1 MIKKEQLMIHALVV
15 HQAHLISSLITSV
28 LSEEDDVYVVGRAAS
43 VEEALNKIELSNC
56 NIVLVAATL
65 PDRGALELTKTVAEQ
80 YSHIKV
86 LVIGLP
92 ESESMILEYVA
103 AGAAGYVLQDVPVE
117 RLLDNVRAVHE
128 DKAIVSPT
136 VAAALMERIAELSRI
151 TSQHQLNP
159 EAYELLTPREREVLA
174 LIGEDLT
181 NQQIGERLY
190 IEVGTVKNHV
200 HNILK
205 KLEVNSREEA
215 AAYLPLV
222 KTNETT

>member
-1 MIKKEQLMIHALVV
+1 MIHVLVV

-28 LSEEDDVYVVGRAAS
+28 LSEEEDVYVVGRAS
-43 VEEALNKIELSNC
+43 SPEEALAKIELSNC
-56 NIVLVAATL
+56 NVILVAATL
-65 PDRGALELTKTVAEQ
+65 PDGGALQLTKAVSEQ

-92 ESESMILEYVA
+92 ESESMILEYVS

-117 RLLDNVRAVHE
+117 QLLENVRAIHE
-128 DKAIVSPT
+128 DKALISPT
-136 VAAALMERIAELSRI
+136 VASALMSRVAELSRI
-151 TSQHQLNP
+151 TSQHELNP

-174 LIGEDLT
+174 LIGENLT
-181 NQQIGERLY
+181 NQQIGDKLF

-205 KLEVNSREEA
+205 KLGVNSREDA

-222 KTNETT
+222 ETNNN

>member
-1 MIKKEQLMIHALVV
+1 MIHALVV

-28 LSEEDDVYVVGRAAS
+28 LTEEDDVYVVGRAAT
-43 VEEALNKIELSNC
+43 VAEALTKIELSNC
-56 NIVLVAATL
+56 NMILVAATL
-65 PDRGALELTKTVAEQ
+65 PDGGALELTRTVAEQ
-80 YSHIKV
+80 YNNIKV

-117 RLLDNVRAVHE
+117 RLLENVRAVHQ
-128 DKAIVSPT
+128 DKAIVSPS
-136 VAAALMERIAELSRI
+136 VAAALMDRIAELSRI

-159 EAYELLTPREREVLA
+159 EAYELLTPREREVLG
-174 LIGEDLT
+174 LIGEELT
-181 NQQIGERLY
+181 NQEIAERLF

-200 HNILK
+200 HNILR

-222 KTNETT
+222 EANESN